1 MSVLDSFSLTGRT
14 AIVTG
19 GYRGLGFAF
28 ARGLA
33 EAGADVVIGA
43 RDEKASAGAA
53 AALAE
58 ETGRTVVG
66 IGLDVAD
73 QDSAERSVAAALEAT
88 GRLDILVNNAGIC
101 IHRPALDIPADEWR
115 EVFDTN
121 VHGLWLMSQVA
132 GRHFAEQGAGTIV
145 NIGSIS
151 AQIVNRPQWQ
161 PAYNASKA
169 AVHQLT
175 KSLAAEWA
183 PLGIRVNA
191 VAPGYVK
198 TEMAPVDDPE
208 FKPRW
213 IDDAPMQRYAL
224 PEEIAP
230 TVVYLASDASS
241 FMTGS
246 VVVIDGGYTLF

>member
-1 MSVLDSFSLTGRT
+1 MKVLDTFSLAGRT
-14 AIVTG
+14 ALVTG
-19 GYRGLGFAF
+19 GYRGLGLAF

-43 RDEKASAGAA
+43 RDEAASVAAA

-66 IGLDVAD
+66 TALDVAD
-73 QDSAERSVAAALEAT
+73 REAGQRAVDLALERT
-88 GRLDILVNNAGIC
+88 GRLDIVVNNAGAC
-101 IHRPALDIPADEWR
+101 IHKPALEVEPEEFR

-121 VHGLWLMSQVA
+121 VQGLWLMSQVA
-132 GRHFAEQGAGTIV
+132 ARHFSTTGGGTIV

-198 TEMAPVDDPE
+198 TEMAPVDEPR
-208 FKPRW
+208 FRARW
-213 IDDAPMQRYAL
+213 IEDAAMQRYAL

-230 TVVYLASDASS
+230 LVVYLASDASS